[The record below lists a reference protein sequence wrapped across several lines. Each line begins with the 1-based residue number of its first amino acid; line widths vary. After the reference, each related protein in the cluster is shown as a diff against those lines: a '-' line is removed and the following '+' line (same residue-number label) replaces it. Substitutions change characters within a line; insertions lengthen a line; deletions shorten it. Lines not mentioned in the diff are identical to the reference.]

1 MAHFYGTL
9 KGQAGEATRR
19 GSKNNGL
26 RIAAASC
33 QGAIIVTLSYDPET
47 GKDCYCVELGAWKGN
62 GRGTQVLASGD
73 ID

>member
-1 MAHFYGTL
+1 
-9 KGQAGEATRR
+9 
-19 GSKNNGL
+19 L
-26 RIAAASC
+26 RIAAASW
-33 QGAIIVTLSYDPET
+33 QGAVIVTLSYDPET